1 MRRFFLPGLTLL
13 FLTVLMYSCQKEL
26 SFEVGQLAQGTLQGA
41 GGECLPKSVNGTYRS
56 GQALGDTNYID
67 VSVQVTTPGAYTIT
81 TDTLNGY
88 YFKAT
93 GSFADTGVVSVR
105 LKGAGTPSNAGI
117 NDFSIRFSGTL
128 CFVPVTVVPGTTQG
142 GSAFSLEGAG
152 GACTSS
158 NVAGTYTQGT
168 ALTNANQVVLS
179 VNVTTIGTWSLSSNT
194 VAGITFSGS
203 GNFTSTGVQNITLNG
218 AGTPTASGPQTFS
231 VSATGGACTFVVT
244 VVPNATPPATFTLS
258 GGPGACIN
266 SSVNGTYTQGTA
278 LGATNTITVEVNVT
292 VAGSYTISTNT
303 VSGMSFTA
311 SGNFASTGVQN
322 VTLNGSGTP
331 TASGAQTLTV
341 TAGTS
346 TCTVSITVG
355 TGGTPSGNCLPL
367 TPSTYWT
374 YNDGFSTVPT
384 DTIKRIVNGTATH
397 GGNNYVVVVENDNS
411 GTPAWE
417 YHFRKAGNDYFEYA
431 RAHDYALMT
440 FDAPV
445 PEGDI
450 LFLKEN
456 ATTGMTW
463 LSNEF
468 TGEENGTATKLR
480 YAFEC
485 VDENGTA
492 TINGKNFS
500 NVVKIKF
507 KSQTSVGGGAFQDEG
522 LVWDAWYARGIG
534 LIHMKA
540 TYLTNTVE
548 WNIRFW
554 QVN

>member
-13 FLTVLMYSCQKEL
+13 LLTVFIYSCQKEL

-41 GGECLPKSVNGTYRS
+41 GGECLPKTVNGTFRS

-67 VSVQVTTPGAYTIT
+67 ISVDVTTAGAYTIT
-81 TDTLNGY
+81 TDTINGY

-93 GSFADTGVVSVR
+93 GNFGDTGVISVR
-105 LKGAGTPSNAGI
+105 LKGAGTPTNAGI
-117 NDFSIRFSGTL
+117 NDFSVRFNGTV
-128 CFVPVTVVPGTTQG
+128 CFVPVTVMPGTVQG
-142 GSAFSLEGAG
+142 GSAFTLQGAG
-152 GACTSS
+152 GACASS

-168 ALTNANQVVLS
+168 VLTNANQVVLS
-179 VNVTTIGTWSLSSNT
+179 VNVTSIGSWTLSSNT
-194 VAGITFSGS
+194 VAGMTFSGS
-203 GNFTSTGVQNITLNG
+203 GNFTTTGIQNITLNG
-218 AGTPTASGPQTFS
+218 AGTPTASGAQTFS
-231 VSATGGACTFVVT
+231 VTAAGGACTFVVT
-244 VVPNATPPATFTLS
+244 VVPNATPPATYTLQGS
-258 GGPGACIN
+258 PGVCA
-266 SSVNGTYTQGTA
+266 SSTVNGTYTQGTI
-278 LGATNTITVEVNVT
+278 LGASNTITVAVNVT
-292 VAGSYTISTNT
+292 AVGSYTITTNT
-303 VSGMSFTA
+303 VAGMSFSA
-311 SGNFASTGVQN
+311 SGNFAATGVQN

-331 TASGAQTLTV
+331 TAAGAQTLTV

-346 TCTVSITVG
+346 TCTITVTVG
-355 TGGTPSGNCLPL
+355 TGGTPSGLCLPL

-374 YNDGFSTVPT
+374 YNDGFSSTPS
-384 DTIKRIVNGTATH
+384 DTIKRIVGGSATH
-397 GGNNYVVVVENDNS
+397 NGNTYTVVVENDNS

-417 YHFRKAGNDYFEYA
+417 YHFRKAGNDYFEFA
-431 RAHDYALMT
+431 RAHDYALLT
-440 FDAPV
+440 FDSPV

-463 LSNEF
+463 LSAEF
-468 TGEENGTATKLR
+468 TGFENTVATKLR
-480 YAFEC
+480 YSFEC
-485 VDENGTA
+485 VDGNGTA
-492 TINGKNFS
+492 TINGKSFT